1 MEEFFQLYF
10 SVQLNIFM
18 TLILVI
24 TIANKSDIV
33 LALSTDKLNIF
44 IINKNIAE
52 KILPSVKANFV

>member
-1 MEEFFQLYF
+1 
-10 SVQLNIFM
+10 M

-33 LALSTDKLNIF
+33 LALSTDNLNIF

-52 KILPSVKANFV
+52 KILPSVKYQFFIYVSYPT